1 MAKKRAVLFDLFF
14 TLIDPL
20 KDDYSPESEYA
31 VLKVERGEFERWNEI
46 DYNLRASG
54 KIRGPYNVFRHIVRG
69 HSIDEALLLR
79 AAEARLERIRRA
91 LCGVDAQKLALL
103 KKLRELGFMICLV
116 SNADDMDKHY
126 WQSSPL
132 QSCFDQTIFSCDAG
146 LLKPDPRIYRLAL
159 ERLGLDPE
167 PRRAGSPPQC
177 FYVGDG
183 GHEELRGAGE
193 AGMTTVL
200 TTEYITQV
208 WPEKIPALRQN
219 ADYEVAK
226 LEDILAIIGKQTPAA
241 KKTEERHE

>member
-1 MAKKRAVLFDLFF
+1 MTETRAILFDLFF

-20 KDDYSPESEYA
+20 KDELFRESEYA
-31 VLKVERGEFERWNEI
+31 VLKVERSVFEQWNEV
-46 DYNLRASG
+46 DYDMRASG

-69 HSIDEALLLR
+69 RALDEALLLR
-79 AAEARLERIRRA
+79 AADARLERIRRA
-91 LCGVDAQKLALL
+91 LCGVEDQKLALL
-103 KKLRELGFMICLV
+103 KKLRDLGFRTCLV
-116 SNADDMDKHY
+116 SNADDMDKRH
-126 WQSSPL
+126 WEDSPL
-132 QSCFDQTIFSCDAG
+132 CSCFDQTIFSCDAG

-159 ERLGLDPE
+159 ERLGLGP
-167 PRRAGSPPQC
+167 AAQC

-219 ADYEVAK
+219 ADYEVAR
-226 LEDILAIIGKQTPAA
+226 LEDILPLLAGRATRGTP
-241 KKTEERHE
+241 